1 MSYLAAMLMLYMD
14 DSFECFT
21 CFANLLNQPF
31 CFDIFRLQRE
41 QATPL
46 APAKVTHAAAPRTHS
61 WPTYHSHA
69 TPTNTRPSQLD
80 LHIKTFEYF
89 FKLNL
94 PALYQLFKRHDVEPM
109 IYYLDWA
116 LTLYVKCLPLD
127 VVARVWD
134 SYLLLGEAFCIR
146 TALGI
151 LKLFGKTLSRMDSE
165 EIARFL
171 QVSKPAVRGQGKRTP
186 RLALRLPDLPAVL
199 RYPLPAL
206 AAGP

>member
-1 MSYLAAMLMLYMD
+1 VA
-14 DSFECFT
+14 
-21 CFANLLNQPF
+21 
-31 CFDIFRLQRE
+31 
-41 QATPL
+41 
-46 APAKVTHAAAPRTHS
+46 HAL
-61 WPTYHSHA
+61 
-69 TPTNTRPSQLD
+69 PTNTRRSQLD

-94 PALYQLFKRHDVEPM
+94 PALYQLFKRYDVEPM

-171 QVSKPAVRGQGKRTP
+171 QVSNPAVGGHGRGHP
-186 RLALRLPDLPAVL
+186 IPPLRSPDLPTAR
-199 RYPLPAL
+199 RYPFKHLPQDLNQQELFSQIEEIRITPEECSQVVSRLSNSDGATRRRGFL
-206 AAGP
+206 SFLYS

>member
-1 MSYLAAMLMLYMD
+1 
-14 DSFECFT
+14 
-21 CFANLLNQPF
+21 
-31 CFDIFRLQRE
+31 
-41 QATPL
+41 
-46 APAKVTHAAAPRTHS
+46 
-61 WPTYHSHA
+61 
-69 TPTNTRPSQLD
+69 
-80 LHIKTFEYF
+80 
-89 FKLNL
+89 
-94 PALYQLFKRHDVEPM
+94 M

-171 QVSKPAVRGQGKRTP
+171 QHLPQDLNQQELFSQIEEIRITPEECSQVVSRLSNSDGATRRRGF
-186 RLALRLPDLPAVL
+186 LSFL
-199 RYPLPAL
+199 YS
-206 AAGP
+206 